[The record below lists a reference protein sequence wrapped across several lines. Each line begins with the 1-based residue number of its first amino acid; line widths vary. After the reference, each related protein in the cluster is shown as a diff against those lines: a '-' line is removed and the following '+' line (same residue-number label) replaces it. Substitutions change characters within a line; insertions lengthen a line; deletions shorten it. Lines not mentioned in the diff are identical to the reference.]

1 MNRHAGAHRHTYTLD
16 WITNMA
22 DDEKYTKKR
31 RFRVMYSGQRFV
43 SWRRQRSMTEFLAQ
57 PLWWLSR
64 LNYTVYS
71 QWRRSAN
78 QNVLIPTRL
87 KRVCA

>member
-1 MNRHAGAHRHTYTLD
+1 MNRHAGAHRYTHTLD

-22 DDEKYTKKR
+22 DDEKDTKKR
-31 RFRVMYSGQRFV
+31 GGASESCTAVRDSSAGDGM
-43 SWRRQRSMTEFLAQ
+43 QRSMTEFLAQ

-71 QWRRSAN
+71 QWRRPAN

-87 KRVCA
+87 